1 MDNTVIIKI
10 TMTDGKLFEIE
21 KPVAA
26 ANALTEQ
33 ITATGYLDP
42 VSGQFYPHE
51 TVLSIEIAAPEQHGE
66 GWFSDN

>member
-51 TVLSIEIAAPEQHGE
+51 TVLSIEIAAPEQFGE

>member
-1 MDNTVIIKI
+1 MNYTVVIKI
-10 TMTDGKLFEIE
+10 TTTDGKLFEIE

-42 VSGQFYPHE
+42 VSGQFYPSSAI
-51 TVLSIEIAAPEQHGE
+51 LRIEIAPPEQYDE